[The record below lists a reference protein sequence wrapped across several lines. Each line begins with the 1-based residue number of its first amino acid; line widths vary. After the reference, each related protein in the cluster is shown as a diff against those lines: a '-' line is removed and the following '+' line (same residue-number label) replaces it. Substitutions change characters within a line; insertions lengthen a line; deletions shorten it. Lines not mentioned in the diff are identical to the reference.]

1 MKPKKIKEGVFWTGA
16 VDWDRRLFDALIPL
30 PDGTSYNAYLI
41 CGTEKTALL
50 DTVDPSMTAVLM
62 SHLDDVKSID
72 FIVSHHA
79 EQDHSGALPIVLDK
93 YKNAKVVTSPKGKP
107 MLIEHLHIPDDRII
121 TVNDGETL

>member
-1 MKPKKIKEGVFWTGA
+1 MKPKKIKEGVLWVGA

-62 SHLDDVKSID
+62 SHLEDVKSID

-107 MLIEHLHIPDDRII
+107 MLIEHLHIRM
-121 TVNDGETL
+121 TGL